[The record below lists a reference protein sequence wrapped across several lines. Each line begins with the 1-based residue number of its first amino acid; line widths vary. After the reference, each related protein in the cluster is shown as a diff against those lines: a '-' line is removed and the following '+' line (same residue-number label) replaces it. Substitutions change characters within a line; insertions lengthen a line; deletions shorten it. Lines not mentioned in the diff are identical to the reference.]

1 MLTCFII
8 VLVLWQQVLPA
19 TAETTDTQY
28 RAYALSLL
36 EYRYGMTLT
45 EKRQLKDKLKM
56 QYLKWKDP
64 NDFYGNEITS
74 ITELWIQNIIP
85 ESIPFTK
92 DHVRGPV
99 KGKMS
104 QSHNEFVWQGLRT
117 LDDFAH
123 VFVGEVY
130 KRELASFRALA
141 TAYENRLKAQ
151 IHSHFFPYADVS
163 NLLAL
168 SAEVSRTYLGQEHPP
183 WVSSFTQ
190 VELIKMNWLNWCVDE
205 LKIGEKLARF
215 AEMDKDTLR
224 KSKEELVEALAFS
237 QLVTGRIGLI
247 QSALQKFNLAHPSI
261 PVDQL
266 VNDMDVLG
274 KAFAYYAQKYR
285 SLTWKHVL
293 GTETRRYLEIIASA
307 PLAALGLEDG
317 SEAFS
322 HVDFRK
328 VKDIPDYVISL
339 FHLLPPPENVPL
351 EYLDLAATYH
361 FLNRNRGQFVEGDH
375 DQEFEL
381 FLGDACHLYPTYD
394 GAASAARSSQSA
406 GSTDDGIWAARL
418 LVDAEKLRHT
428 YATAVDARYRFYAES
443 LREYRYGM
451 TDDIKEKLKK
461 ELASLYPTWKLQN
474 DPYGSGI
481 TLVTGLL
488 IPHIIPS
495 YIPVTETTL
504 WEPVESK
511 SQSHNEFVWEVLDSL
526 FRFTYLW
533 GYCEVEDVHRQKL
546 DDLHVWTMKHQDQVV
561 AQMRLALGGS
571 HDIFYDICPDSFD
584 IFDLNDKIARVNEAL
599 MSGAIP
605 MVSSLTQAEFI
616 CRNTYSWCIGRGI
629 RGIDQI
635 DNCDEHGFHVSVSK
649 RVNALA
655 FSLLVVGRTLLL
667 EWSLSAFLNQR
678 RQLPQTDWAK
688 YEIRRWERAVH
699 IVQETMQEYQ
709 ERARKYMEK
718 WTDALGEDVRNYLK
732 MDLLP
737 IPDNVPPEYLTLAAR
752 YNEIQYL
759 MSEEFRSMQL
769 RGIHDE
775 AAYAASLPGGAGPS
789 SNPVMNERIGVNSV
803 AAHDYGSSAGHF
815 HGLSQDT
822 SRTMSEHGHASSRR
836 SIRQRPDP
844 GSTNRLDR
852 SG

>member
-8 VLVLWQQVLPA
+8 VLVLCHRALP
-19 TAETTDTQY
+19 TSAEITDAEY
-28 RAYALSLL
+28 NRYAESLR
-36 EYRYGMTLT
+36 EHRYGMTHDI
-45 EKRQLKDKLKM
+45 KRQLKDKLKM

-361 FLNRNRGQFVEGDH
+361 YLNRNRGQFVEGDH

-451 TDDIKEKLKK
+451 TDDITKLRY
-461 ELASLYPTWKLQN
+461 ELGILYLRWKASKVFDDGN
-474 DPYGSGI
+474 EI
-481 TLVTGLL
+481 TSITGLL
-488 IPHIIPS
+488 IQHIIPS
-495 YIPVTETTL
+495 YIPVTEKTL
-504 WEPVESK
+504 REPVEGN
-511 SQSHNEFVWEVLDSL
+511 SQSHNEFVWEVLDTL
-526 FRFTYLW
+526 FYFTYFSDD
-533 GYCEVEDVHRQKL
+533 CPVEDVHWRELK
-546 DDLHVWTMKHQDQVV
+546 DLRVWTLKHQDQLR
-561 AQMRLALGGS
+561 AQIHLALGGS
-571 HDIFYDICPDSFD
+571 HDFFSDISEDGFD
-584 IFDLNDKIARVNEAL
+584 MLDLVARVARVNEAL
-599 MSGAIP
+599 MSGTIP

-616 CRNTYSWCIGRGI
+616 YWNIFGWCAGRDI
-629 RGIDQI
+629 RKLAVIYDSSFYI
-635 DNCDEHGFHVSVSK
+635 SDSIS
-649 RVNALA
+649 LA

-688 YEIRRWERAVH
+688 YEIRRLEDDVAYTRK
-699 IVQETMQEYQ
+699 IMREYQ
-709 ERARKYMEK
+709 ERAHRCMEK
-718 WTDALGEDVRNYLK
+718 WTVRVSLGIR
-732 MDLLP
+732 
-737 IPDNVPPEYLTLAAR
+737 DNVPPEYLTLAAR
-752 YNEIQYL
+752 YHEIQYL
-759 MSEEFRSMQL
+759 MSGEFSSMQL
-769 RGIHDE
+769 RDIYDE
-775 AAYAASLPGGAGPS
+775 AASAASSSVGAGQI
-789 SNPVMNERIGVNSV
+789 ERIGVSSV

-822 SRTMSEHGHASSRR
+822 SRTMSAHGDGSSRR
-836 SIRQRPDP
+836 SKRQRPDP
-844 GSTNRLDR
+844 GSRDMLD
-852 SG
+852 